1 MKRIFFNLFG
11 FILLT
16 ILILEFVISPLI
28 FSVVE
33 HYLHNQITAY
43 YRSLVKGIFYMVESD
58 LDGYAEDQWTQR
70 ISSLKPNFGFPLNLR
85 KGGDIALGEEA
96 RDQLAAGLIVVQ
108 EKGEMFYQK
117 VGTTGGVLAVGPI
130 KDLEND
136 EVWLEAI
143 LWVPIVLIVGVL
155 TVLWAMPFWFKLRRI
170 STAAIAFG
178 NGQFETRARV
188 PRRSSLAPLAAAFN
202 SMAERIQ
209 QLIDTQ
215 KELTSAISHEL
226 RTPISRAR
234 FSLEMLEDT
243 RKDAERR
250 HYLAEILKDIDELD
264 DLVDESLTY
273 ARFDRET
280 PTITWQPCAL
290 APWLQDIAGKALRG
304 HPSIVFRCHNR
315 LASPET
321 EVHLEPRYMGRA
333 IGNLIQ
339 NAARHAEYQ
348 IEVTLIA
355 AGDECEI
362 HVDDDGA
369 GILESDRERIFQAF
383 TRLDNSRNRTSGG
396 FGLGLAIVQRVV
408 TWHGGQVQVT
418 DSPLGGARFTIRWPG
433 LKIPPS
439 EVTPR
444 EPAEH

>member
-1 MKRIFFNLFG
+1 
-11 FILLT
+11 
-16 ILILEFVISPLI
+16 
-28 FSVVE
+28 
-33 HYLHNQITAY
+33 
-43 YRSLVKGIFYMVESD
+43 
-58 LDGYAEDQWTQR
+58 
-70 ISSLKPNFGFPLNLR
+70 
-85 KGGDIALGEEA
+85 
-96 RDQLAAGLIVVQ
+96 
-108 EKGEMFYQK
+108 MFYQK
-117 VGTTGGVLAVGPI
+117 LGKTGWVLAVGPI
-130 KDLEND
+130 KDLENG

-143 LWVPIVLIVGVL
+143 LWVPIVLVVGVL
-155 TVLWAMPFWFKLRRI
+155 TVLWTLPFWFKLRRI
-170 STAAIAFG
+170 SAAAIAFG

-226 RTPISRAR
+226 RTPISRVR

-264 DLVDESLTY
+264 ELVDESLTY

-280 PTITWQPCAL
+280 PTIAWQPCAL
-290 APWLQDIAGKALRG
+290 APWLQDIARKALRG

-315 LASPET
+315 LASPDA

-339 NAARHAEYQ
+339 NAARHAEHH
-348 IEVTLIA
+348 IDVTLIET
-355 AGDECEI
+355 GDECEI

-369 GILESDRERIFQAF
+369 GIQESDRQRIFQAF
-383 TRLDNSRNRTSGG
+383 TRLDNSRNRASGG
-396 FGLGLAIVQRVV
+396 FGLGLAIVQRVL
-408 TWHGGQVQVT
+408 TWHSGHVQVT
-418 DSPLGGARFTIRWPG
+418 DSPLGGARFTVRWPG
-433 LKIPPS
+433 FQVPQS
-439 EVTPR
+439 EVTTR
-444 EPAEH
+444 QPAEY